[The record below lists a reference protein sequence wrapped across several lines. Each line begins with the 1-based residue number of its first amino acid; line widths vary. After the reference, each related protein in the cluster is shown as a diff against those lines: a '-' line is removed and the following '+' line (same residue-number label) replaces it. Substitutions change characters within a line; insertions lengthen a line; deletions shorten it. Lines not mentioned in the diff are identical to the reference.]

1 MFDMQSR
8 NPSSSDLFP
17 VLVSWIGDTELKVMG
32 REEVSPEPADRMVAE
47 RIFSADKGYSPKAT
61 QEQFKQLNLEKA
73 YSSLLLILG
82 DDGPRG
88 FTSASRTPDPFPQFR
103 RLVLLSSRKVP
114 ETLLNDFEPRY
125 RSFLWRRINRKPD
138 AVRIDIHRCAVDIWD
153 YDSVYRETVRVLKEV
168 EGDGIDWKDVYFN
181 LTPGTVTQ
189 EITLALIGKERRPAN
204 FIQVVKN
211 DRRVM
216 VCDIPWDLTLV
227 RRADDEAISR
237 IFDTTA
243 QNLFPDTEEGRS
255 ERSRLATI
263 AALDVDCLLT
273 GETGVGKNRIA
284 ETIIQEL
291 SSRKGKP
298 FVSFNCAALG
308 GDTNMLRSQLF
319 GAKKGS
325 FTGAVDDITG
335 LAAEANG
342 GILFLDEVECLS
354 PEAQGILLDFIQ
366 PKEGAKT
373 RCKRTYKP
381 IGEKPRTT
389 DVRIISATNRNL
401 WRMVEEKK
409 FREDLY
415 WRLAPLTFHV
425 PSIRERMASGIR
437 VGGKTVVA
445 HMACQFLAEFCKEL
459 DRKAEFSPE
468 ALAFLEK
475 QEWPGNVRHLR
486 NVVLRALVFASAGGV
501 IGVDTIQRELQ
512 EDERWDGAGTAQQT
526 DETGLLPT
534 AAPAAPDEQSTK
546 PPAMPPTPPPSEE
559 IDGLPACREGET
571 LGDAIDREVK
581 SLRARYTRAAVAKY
595 RTQSAAAEQ
604 LGVRRV
610 TISKWIH
617 QQS

>member
-1 MFDMQSR
+1 MVDMPSGK
-8 NPSSSDLFP
+8 PSSFDKFP

-47 RIFSADKGYSPKAT
+47 RIFSADKGYSSEAT
-61 QEQFKQLNLEKA
+61 RVQFAQMNLEKA

-82 DDGPRG
+82 DDGPKG
-88 FTSASRTPDPFPQFR
+88 FSSVSRTPDPFPQFR
-103 RLVLLSSRKVP
+103 HLVLLSSRKVP
-114 ETLLNDFEPRY
+114 ESLLDDFEPRY
-125 RSFLWRRINRKPD
+125 RTFLCRRINRKPD
-138 AVRIDIHRCAVDIWD
+138 TLRIDIHRCAVDIWD

-211 DRRVM
+211 ERRVM

-284 ETIIQEL
+284 ETIIREL

-298 FVSFNCAALG
+298 FVPFNCAALG
-308 GDTNMLRSQLF
+308 GDTNMLRAQLF
-319 GAKKGS
+319 GARKGS
-325 FTGAVDDITG
+325 FTGAVENLTG
-335 LAAEANG
+335 LAAEADG

-354 PEAQGILLDFIQ
+354 WEAQGILLDFIQ
-366 PKEGAKT
+366 PKEKAKT
-373 RCKRTYKP
+373 RCERTYKP
-381 IGEKPRTT
+381 IGGEPQKTN
-389 DVRIISATNRNL
+389 VRIISATNRDL

-425 PSIRERMASGIR
+425 PSIRERMANGTR
-437 VGGKTVVA
+437 VGEKTVVS
-445 HMACQFLAEFCKEL
+445 HMAGQFLAEFCREL
-459 DRKAEFSPE
+459 DRKAKFSPE
-468 ALAFLEK
+468 ALAFLERRS
-475 QEWPGNVRHLR
+475 WPGNVRQLR
-486 NVVLRALVFASAGGV
+486 NVVLRSLVFAPAGG
-501 IGVDTIQRELQ
+501 IIDADTIQRELQ
-512 EDERWDGAGTAQQT
+512 EDERWSGAGTEKQPN
-526 DETGLLPT
+526 ETGLQPT
-534 AAPAAPDEQSTK
+534 TAPAATNAQ
-546 PPAMPPTPPPSEE
+546 PAKPPSEPPPPPTSE
-559 IDGLPACREGET
+559 ENDGLPVCREGET

-595 RTQSAAAEQ
+595 RTQAAAAEQ
-604 LGVRRV
+604 IGVRRV
-610 TISKWIH
+610 TISKWM
-617 QQS
+617 SP

>member
-1 MFDMQSR
+1 
-8 NPSSSDLFP
+8 
-17 VLVSWIGDTELKVMG
+17 MG
-32 REEVSPEPADRMVAE
+32 RKEVSPEPADRMVAE
-47 RIFSADKGYSPKAT
+47 RIFSADKGYSPEAT
-61 QEQFKQLNLEKA
+61 REQFKQLNLEKA

-88 FTSASRTPDPFPQFR
+88 FTAASRTPDPFPQFW

-114 ETLLNDFEPRY
+114 EALLNDFEPRY
-125 RSFLWRRINRKPD
+125 RSFLCRRINQKPD
-138 AVRIDIHRCAVDIWD
+138 ALRIDIHRCSVDIWD

-168 EGDGIDWKDVYFN
+168 EGDGIDWKDVYLN

-227 RRADDEAISR
+227 RRADDEAIAR

-255 ERSRLATI
+255 ERRRLATI

-319 GAKKGS
+319 GARKGA
-325 FTGAVDDITG
+325 FTGAVGNIAG
-335 LAAEANG
+335 IAGEANG

-373 RCKRTYKP
+373 RCERTYKP

-425 PSIRERMASGIR
+425 PSIRERMENGIR
-437 VGGKTVVA
+437 VGEKTVVA

-468 ALAFLEK
+468 ALTFLEGRC
-475 QEWPGNVRHLR
+475 WPGNVRQLR
-486 NVVLRALVFASAGGV
+486 NVVLRSLVFAPAGGV
-501 IGVDTIQRELQ
+501 IG
-512 EDERWDGAGTAQQT
+512 EDIVRGEFERDEEGAGTIPTAGADQSAIQSPSAAT
-526 DETGLLPT
+526 ASTATETLPT
-534 AAPAAPDEQSTK
+534 ERPVEFVPPMNTKEAWNDALNGELASVRQRFACAVVKKCGTLVDAARFCGISRQ
-546 PPAMPPTPPPSEE
+546 
-559 IDGLPACREGET
+559 T
-571 LGDAIDREVK
+571 LGLWMKR
-581 SLRARYTRAAVAKY
+581 
-595 RTQSAAAEQ
+595 
-604 LGVRRV
+604 
-610 TISKWIH
+610 
-617 QQS
+617 